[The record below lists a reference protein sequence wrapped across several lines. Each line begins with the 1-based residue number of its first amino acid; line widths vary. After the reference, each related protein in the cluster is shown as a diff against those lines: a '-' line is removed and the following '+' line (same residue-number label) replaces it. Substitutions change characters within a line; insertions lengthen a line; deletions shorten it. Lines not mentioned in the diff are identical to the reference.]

1 MLFPFELWSQT
12 AQNSFL
18 LEWLLV
24 TPIIGTLPSYCGYED
39 KLIPMVPGTRLLLRS
54 IRDDA

>member
-18 LEWLLV
+18 LEYV